1 MPELTFLPI
10 RDSKMQGTPE
20 FAQSLNYGSAPS
32 LRHIVL
38 YSGETKTTWE
48 RTIVDFVV
56 SALAEATII
65 AAKLIREISSLASGA
80 GPEAHLS
87 RCTRAGDW
95 VESQVTW
102 LRYKS
107 GADWTDEGGD
117 FDDTGPPAALT
128 YDEPTAT
135 GEHEIGGLLPFVED
149 ASESQGGVVS
159 LIPRLA
165 DETPD
170 VDTGATWF
178 AKDHPQSW
186 QLVVEYAPPD
196 PGRRTTAT
204 RTPVG
209 ITPARPARRPYAP
222 AGPAGRP
229 SPMRPPV
236 APVRPHPTRRRR
248 T

>member
-1 MPELTFLPI
+1 MPERTFLPI
-10 RDSKMQGTPE
+10 RDSKMQGAPE
-20 FAQSLNYGSAPS
+20 FAQDLNYGGAQA

-48 RTIVDFVV
+48 RAIVDFDV
-56 SALAEATII
+56 SELAKATII
-65 AAKLIREISSLASGA
+65 AAKLVRDISSLASGA

-107 GADWTDEGGD
+107 GADWTDAGGD

-128 YDEPTAT
+128 YNEPTAA

-149 ASESQGGVVS
+149 AIESRGDVVS
-159 LIPRLA
+159 LITRLA

-170 VDTGATWF
+170 ADTGATWF

-196 PGRRTTAT
+196 RGRRPTPT
-204 RTPVG
+204 RAPVG
-209 ITPARPARRPYAP
+209 LRRRPHPP
-222 AGPAGRP
+222 ASTAGRV
-229 SPMRPPV
+229 SPMRPHV
-236 APVRPHPTRRRR
+236 APSRPHLPRRRR